1 MYIPEENANLTGKI
15 CANEFG
21 VAAYVSG
28 LRATAYGIRY
38 EGLALD
44 GSGTWRA
51 YDVVVL
57 DDDPDNYYDNLYAE
71 ELDPS

>member
-1 MYIPEENANLTGKI
+1 MYIPEENAILTGKI

-21 VAAYVSG
+21 VAAYVAGYTFGSLG
-28 LRATAYGIRY
+28 VRY

-57 DDDPDNYYDNLYAE
+57 DDSPADYYDNLYAE
-71 ELDPS
+71 ELNPS

>member
-1 MYIPEENANLTGKI
+1 MYIPEENADLVGKI
-15 CANEFG
+15 CADEFG

-28 LRATAYGIRY
+28 YRHTALGRRY

-71 ELDPS
+71 ELNPS